1 MYNLHST
8 VLLNEMTI
16 ITNYL
21 QWFSGKKFT
30 NSNHSLPAIHYV
42 ITIYPTSRP
51 IQIWFIRFIVR
62 ARSFIDTAHHA
73 RQKKGN
79 QGKSACLIKKQLETS
94 ICFSCLLNR
103 IVIFIFN
110 VFSSLKAFL
119 MRLLIIVSGSYLNIV
134 RMSKTRYL

>member
-21 QWFSGKKFT
+21 HWFSEKKIT
-30 NSNHSLPAIHYV
+30 KSDHSLPAIHYV
-42 ITIYPTSRP
+42 ITIYPTSSP
-51 IQIWFIRFIVR
+51 IQIWFTRFIVR

-73 RQKKGN
+73 RQKKGT

-94 ICFSCLLNR
+94 VFIPRLLNR

-110 VFSSLKAFL
+110 VFPSLKAFL
-119 MRLLIIVSGSYLNIV
+119 MRLLIVVSGSYLNIV
-134 RMSKTRYL
+134 RMSETRCL